1 VIVVEGCNHLGVR
14 TKVLGALGVVIA
26 LVAMLIAA
34 DIPAAASITVP
45 IGNAVVGAA
54 GFVSVFLILWMVNQ
68 FGGKR

>member
-1 VIVVEGCNHLGVR
+1 VIVGEGCNNLAVK

-26 LVAMLIAA
+26 LVAMLIASQ
-34 DIPAAASITVP
+34 IPAAASIAIP

-68 FGGKR
+68 FGGK